1 MSTKNLLVIGVTV
14 LIVGS
19 IIGLES
25 IKPKSVAPTASQSLV
40 VASTTDERAVD
51 SAVPAAPE
59 TTSVK
64 TQNTYLT
71 SAQKASTYEPG
82 KELVGISGYLNL
94 PAGKEKITLQELVG
108 TKVVLVDFWTYSCIN
123 CQRTLPYLNAWYEKY
138 HDQGLEIIG
147 VHTPEFGF
155 EKEYNNV
162 KAAIAKYGIKYP
174 VVQDNDY
181 STWSAYG
188 NRYWPRK
195 YFIDID
201 GYIVG
206 DHIGEGGYAE
216 TEKILQLLLKERAA
230 KLKLTT
236 AISEGVVAPVAQV
249 VSSGQ
254 NSPETYFGSA
264 RNQTLAS
271 GTSGSTGS
279 QNFAL
284 PGMFDLHKLY
294 LGGTWNITPE
304 YAVSGSGAHIV
315 FRYFAQQVFLVA
327 QAANPVIVEV
337 RRDGRP
343 LSAVEAGEDIVIG
356 ADGTSTI
363 TVSQARLYKILK
375 EASAQEHILELIPH
389 TNGLEAFTFTFG

>member
-1 MSTKNLLVIGVTV
+1 MSTKNLLGIGVTV

-25 IKPKSVAPTASQSLV
+25 IKPKKVMPTASQSLV

-51 SAVPAAPE
+51 AAVPAAPE
-59 TTSVK
+59 TTPVK
-64 TQNTYLT
+64 MQNTYLT

-155 EKEYNNV
+155 EKEYDNV
-162 KAAIAKYGIKYP
+162 KAAIAKYDIKYP

-216 TEKILQLLLKERAA
+216 TEKLIQVLLKERAF

-236 AISEGVVAPVAQV
+236 PISGGVVAPSIQA
-249 VSSGQ
+249 VSGGEI
-254 NSPETYFGSA
+254 SPETYFGSA
-264 RNQTLAS
+264 RNQTLAN
-271 GTSGSTGS
+271 GTAGVAGGQT
-279 QNFAL
+279 FVL

-375 EASAQEHILELIPH
+375 EASAQEHILELIPR